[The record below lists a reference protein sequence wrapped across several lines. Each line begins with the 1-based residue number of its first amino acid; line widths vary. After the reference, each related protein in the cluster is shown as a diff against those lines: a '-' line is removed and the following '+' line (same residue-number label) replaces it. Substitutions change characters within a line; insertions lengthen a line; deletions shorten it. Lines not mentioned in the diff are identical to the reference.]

1 MAYWYCFWAIYYC
14 AATINFFEGGGVG
27 VRGKRLLYIVEGTE
41 VQVPGMSYVC
51 GMLVFLVC
59 LINKWCLTAGSW
71 VGAGV

>member
-41 VQVPGMSYVC
+41 VQVPGDELCMLECWCFWYV
-51 GMLVFLVC
+51 
-59 LINKWCLTAGSW
+59 
-71 VGAGV
+71 